1 MISKE
6 AAHSA
11 YRIGVKKALHDSG
24 LVKIALNPGAWG
36 GELSRLARESP
47 AISSALGGSVLG
59 GGLGA
64 AGGLATRDE
73 GGPFGIGG
81 ESRGAAALRGA
92 LPGLLAG
99 GLLGGGL
106 GYGRGMVRD
115 TNEFLGKLMR
125 GGVARPQTGGAAPTN
140 WGSNLYRNKVEM
152 PVETISNSPK
162 NLGGPSPGLTA
173 ALSEAPLESLDPAIG
188 SQFNSTLA
196 DQIKQLI
203 AQGA

>member
-1 MISKE
+1 MITKQ
-6 AAHSA
+6 AAQSA

-36 GELSRLARESP
+36 SDLMQLARESP

-64 AGGLATRDE
+64 AGGLATRNE

-99 GLLGGGL
+99 GLFGGGL
-106 GYGRGMVRD
+106 GMGYGRGAIRD
-115 TNEFLGKLMR
+115 TNEFLGEQMR
-125 GGVARPQTGGAAPTN
+125 GQVARPRTGGAAPTN
-140 WGSNLYRNKVEM
+140 WGVESI
-152 PVETISNSPK
+152 PNPPK
-162 NLGGPSPGLTA
+162 NLGGPSPGLSA
-173 ALSEAPLESLDPAIG
+173 ALSEAPLESFDPAIG
-188 SQFNSTLA
+188 GQFNSTLA
-196 DQIKQLI
+196 DQIKALI

>member
-1 MISKE
+1 MVTKQ
-6 AAHSA
+6 AAQSA

-36 GELSRLARESP
+36 SDLMQLARESP

-64 AGGLATRDE
+64 AGGLATRNE

-99 GLLGGGL
+99 GLFGGGL
-106 GYGRGMVRD
+106 GYGRGAIRD
-115 TNEFLGKLMR
+115 TNEFLGEQMR
-125 GGVARPQTGGAAPTN
+125 GQVARPRTGGAAPTN
-140 WGSNLYRNKVEM
+140 WGSN
-152 PVETISNSPK
+152 PPK
-162 NLGGPSPGLTA
+162 NLGGPSPGLSA
-173 ALSEAPLESLDPAIG
+173 ALSEAPLESFDPAIG
-188 SQFNSTLA
+188 GQFNSTLA
-196 DQIKQLI
+196 DQIKALI

>member
-1 MISKE
+1 MITKQ
-6 AAHSA
+6 AAQSA

-36 GELSRLARESP
+36 SDLMQLARESP

-64 AGGLATRDE
+64 AGGLATRNE

-106 GYGRGMVRD
+106 GYGRGAIRD
-115 TNEFLGKLMR
+115 TNEFLGEQMR
-125 GGVARPQTGGAAPTN
+125 GQVARPRTGGAAPTN
-140 WGSNLYRNKVEM
+140 WGSNTYRNKVEM
-152 PVETISNSPK
+152 PVESIPNPPK
-162 NLGGPSPGLTA
+162 NLGGPSPGLSA
-173 ALSEAPLESLDPAIG
+173 ALSEAPLESFDPAIG
-188 SQFNSTLA
+188 GQFNSTLA
-196 DQIKQLI
+196 DQIKALI